1 MKKLTLLIAMIAIMF
16 TACKKDNERNSSN
29 QNSPKITKT
38 VSGTISLKAGD
49 IVAKDLPAG
58 VDHSFAMFKKDDTGG
73 TYSLLDG
80 TVFIAG
86 SAPAVFWG
94 ASAPNANN
102 PAPFTAAQVSAGIV
116 CNYTP
121 VMDVK
126 VVILGK
132 IGNDAAYLGIK
143 NIAKADVIPNFN
155 LNVRE
160 CQLKDV
166 LTIDATKLN
175 SIPGY
180 SFSVKA
186 EYTLSKL
193 DVDAMIQTNSNTS
206 DTWPTYVYKDAA
218 AGSLTASTDH
228 EYATTLNGSKIR
240 GKDTNTGMI
249 KITCTVTNTASPS
262 TGIAATSFD
271 ISFEVPASDPGNFLK
286 VVLSTTKTGWND
298 SGTMGLTSADI
309 SATTT
314 YTATL

>member
-1 MKKLTLLIAMIAIMF
+1 MKKLTLLIAIIAVMF
-16 TACKKDNERNSSN
+16 TACKKDNEQNSSN

-49 IVAKDLPAG
+49 IIAKDLPAG
-58 VDHSFAMFKKDDTGG
+58 VDHSFAMFKKDATGG

-80 TVFIAG
+80 TIFIAG

-121 VMDVK
+121 VTDVK

-143 NIAKADVIPNFN
+143 NMAKAEIIPNFV

-166 LTIDATKLN
+166 LTIDATQLAN
-175 SIPGY
+175 IPGY

-186 EYTLSKL
+186 DYILSRL
-193 DVDAMIQTNSNTS
+193 DVDAMIQTNDNT
-206 DTWPTYVYKDAA
+206 TNNRPAYVYKDAGTV
-218 AGSLTASTDH
+218 GSLTALTNQV
-228 EYATTLNGSKIR
+228 YTQAVNGSKFL
-240 GKDTNTGMI
+240 GDANGMI
-249 KITCTVTNTASPS
+249 KVTCTVTNTASFQVPAS
-262 TGIAATSFD
+262 NFD
-271 ISFEVPASDPGNFLK
+271 IVFEVPASDKDNFLK

-298 SGTMGLTSADI
+298 SGQMGLSSADI
-309 SATTT
+309 SATTV